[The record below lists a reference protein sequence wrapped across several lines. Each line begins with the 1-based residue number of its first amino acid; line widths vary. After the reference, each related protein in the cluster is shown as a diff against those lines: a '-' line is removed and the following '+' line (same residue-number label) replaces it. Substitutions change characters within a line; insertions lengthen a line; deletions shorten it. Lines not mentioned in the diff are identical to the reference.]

1 MIRPTSCRRLPP
13 RPRAQAADGQRRG
26 IVDIE
31 RQFGQALAGE
41 RKLLEIL
48 AADAAHA
55 QRFGTDARLFGQ
67 DTRGEL
73 VRAHF
78 QAEEGDRRA
87 DRILGGDAIGLVAPQ
102 PVGRIEGDV
111 GDERGLAHARA
122 AGEDDKVRI
131 VQPADLLVHRG
142 KAGGLARDVAARKQ
156 RLLDH
161 FQRGARGHAEALRLV
176 AGLRPFGHGIERGFG
191 AFDLF
196 ERGYRIAGVARAFHQ
211 VAAHRHQ
218 FAQQREVID
227 LLGQFARGEQ
237 ALPVRRQPGEIGGAA
252 QFLQPFV
259 AFEIGLERDRRDH
272 RLAIDQRQDAF
283 IDAAVDR
290 REEMLG
296 LQRGGEFLQN
306 PVVDQHRAQKRG
318 FRLDVGGR
326 VRSLQVR
333 AGGSLRLPT

>member
-1 MIRPTSCRRLPP
+1 VASWSALISRLKKATAAPTES
-13 RPRAQAADGQRRG
+13 
-26 IVDIE
+26 
-31 RQFGQALAGE
+31 
-41 RKLLEIL
+41 
-48 AADAAHA
+48 
-55 QRFGTDARLFGQ
+55 
-67 DTRGEL
+67 L
-73 VRAHF
+73 VAMPS
-78 QAEEGDRRA
+78 AW
-87 DRILGGDAIGLVAPQ
+87 IAPQ

-122 AGEDDKVRI
+122 AGEDDEVRI

-318 FRLDVGGR
+318 FRLDVGGECDLFR
-326 VRSLQVR
+326 FAQEDRFACRHDTPMAQGDRSPQDAVWPDCRLN
-333 AGGSLRLPT
+333 LPTAVDCANLLPRLAASAK